1 MKLDYIH
8 WAEECLAKRKGLVEV
23 LKFENADYDLR
34 ITVLSRDGDV
44 TFTTDHNSTR
54 DEVLQRD
61 IYQALRKRLRVLD
74 KDIEDL

>member
-8 WAEECLAKRKGLVEV
+8 WAEECLTKRKGLVKV
-23 LKFENADYDLR
+23 LEFEEADCDLR

-44 TFTTDHNSTR
+44 TFTTDHNCTR
-54 DEVLQRD
+54 DRDLQRD
-61 IYQALRKRLRVLD
+61 IYKALRKRLQVLD